1 MERPLISQARE
12 TLKTQELELFKLR
25 SILQE
30 LESADAENKQE
41 TQVLKEKIAEM
52 TSENHRLEDEL
63 EIRLQEISEL
73 RDELRE
79 LQKSKVE
86 YLQLTENEVSFLPIR
101 EKLRIIAATTV
112 GRKTRHDQ
120 IQQ

>member
-1 MERPLISQARE
+1 MRQ
-12 TLKTQELELFKLR
+12 TLKSQELELSKLR

-30 LESADAENKQE
+30 SQLAEAENKQE
-41 TQVLKEKIAEM
+41 SQVLKEKIAEM

-79 LQKSKVE
+79 YQKSKVE
-86 YLQLTENEVSFLPIR
+86 YLQLAENEVFFLLFQN
-101 EKLRIIAATTV
+101 KLRIIATTSV
-112 GRKTRHDQ
+112 GRKKRYNK

>member
-1 MERPLISQARE
+1 LERPLISQARE